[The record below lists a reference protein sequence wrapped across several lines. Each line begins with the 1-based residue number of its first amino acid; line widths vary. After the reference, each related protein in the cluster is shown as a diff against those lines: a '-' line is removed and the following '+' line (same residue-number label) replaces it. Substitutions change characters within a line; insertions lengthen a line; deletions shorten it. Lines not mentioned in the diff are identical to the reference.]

1 MGCGCK
7 GKKKNATAKERVSGL
22 SNSDEAVNNRRVMVE
37 EQKTYQGKVRDAL
50 KQLMELRQSKQKIK
64 RNK

>member
-1 MGCGCK
+1 
-7 GKKKNATAKERVSGL
+7 
-22 SNSDEAVNNRRVMVE
+22 MVE
-37 EQKTYQGKVRDAL
+37 EQKTYQNKVRDAL